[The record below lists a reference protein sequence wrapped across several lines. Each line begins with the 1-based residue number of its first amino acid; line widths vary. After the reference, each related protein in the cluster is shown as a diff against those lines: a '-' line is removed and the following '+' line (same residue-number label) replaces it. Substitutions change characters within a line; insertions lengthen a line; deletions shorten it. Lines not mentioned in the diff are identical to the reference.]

1 MHNST
6 IFIYRRCIELYLRI
20 FFGCEIPSKV
30 KIGKNCKFA
39 HNGLG
44 VVIHP
49 EAVIGDN
56 CKINQN
62 VTIGGRSGYTVV
74 PKIGNNVEIGAGAI
88 IIGPI
93 TIGDNV
99 KIGAGAIVVKNVPDN
114 AVVRSKPSDIYLS

>member
-1 MHNST
+1 
-6 IFIYRRCIELYLRI
+6 
-20 FFGCEIPSKV
+20 
-30 KIGKNCKFA
+30 
-39 HNGLG
+39 

-49 EAVIGDN
+49 EVVIGDN

-114 AVVRSKPSDIYLS
+114 AVVRSKSSDIYLS